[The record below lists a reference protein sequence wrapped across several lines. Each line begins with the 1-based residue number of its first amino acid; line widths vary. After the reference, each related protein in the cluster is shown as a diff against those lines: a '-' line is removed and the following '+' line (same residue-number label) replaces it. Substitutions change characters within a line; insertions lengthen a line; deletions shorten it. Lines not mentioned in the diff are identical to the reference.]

1 MSYAAISYVRIRL
14 LVCEREHATRRFHS
28 LVWLS
33 NGGFFM
39 LNGTKSVG
47 AKQGEAGP
55 PPAILLGSSHRR
67 SLRRLDA
74 FHAPD
79 LLAHRA
85 EQWTRFSAL
94 NDALFSKG
102 EHRVDPK
109 GEST

>member
-39 LNGTKSVG
+39 LNGTKSVE

-55 PPAILLGSSHRR
+55 PPAILLGSLIAALYVGST
-67 SLRRLDA
+67 L
-74 FHAPD
+74 FM
-79 LLAHRA
+79 LLI
-85 EQWTRFSAL
+85 S
-94 NDALFSKG
+94 
-102 EHRVDPK
+102 
-109 GEST
+109 